1 MTDDW
6 GDGLQELPSS
16 QGAIVK
22 PSSRILVAAG
32 AIAVLAVFAGV
43 AMAGGDDSAEDA
55 AEGPD
60 VSITGNAFEAA
71 SQAALAHV
79 GEGQV
84 TDTEVGDEESYY
96 EVEVTRDDGSQVD
109 VQLDE
114 DFNVV
119 GDERERETDENDGE
133 DEPDHPE
140 AIADED
146 RDADDAA
153 EDQYEGLDVAITG
166 DPLTK
171 ASATA
176 LEVVEQELDQSGRVS
191 ATEVGDEESYYEV
204 EVTLDDGNQVDVQ
217 LDENF
222 NFIGFD

>member
-1 MTDDW
+1 M
-6 GDGLQELPSS
+6 
-16 QGAIVK
+16 
-22 PSSRILVAAG
+22 LVAAG
-32 AIAVLAVFAGV
+32 AIAVLAVFGGV

-60 VSITGNAFEAA
+60 VAITGNAFEDA
-71 SQAALAHV
+71 SQAALDHL

-96 EVEVTRDDGSQVD
+96 EVEVTREDGSQVD

-119 GDERERETDENDGE
+119 GDERETETDENESE
-133 DEPDHPE
+133 DEPDHSE
-140 AIADED
+140 AIADEHE
-146 RDADDAA
+146 DADDAA
-153 EDQYEGLDVAITG
+153 EDGHEGPDVAITG
-166 DPLTK
+166 DQLTK

-176 LEVVEQELDQSGRVS
+176 LEVVEQELGQSGRVT

-204 EVTLDDGNQVDVQ
+204 EVTLEDGSQVDVQ

-222 NFIGFD
+222 SFVGFD

>member
-1 MTDDW
+1 M
-6 GDGLQELPSS
+6 
-16 QGAIVK
+16 K
-22 PSSRILVAAG
+22 PRRKTFLAA
-32 AIAVLAVFAGV
+32 AAVVTLAALGGV
-43 AMAGGDDSAEDA
+43 ALASGDDSAEDT

-60 VSITGNAFEAA
+60 VAITGNAFDAA
-71 SQAALAHV
+71 SQAALDYL

-119 GDERERETDENDGE
+119 GDEQENETEENDAE
-133 DEPDHPE
+133 DEADRPE
-140 AIADED
+140 ANADED
-146 RDADDAA
+146 EGAEDAA
-153 EDQYEGLDVAITG
+153 EDQSEGPDVAISG

-171 ASATA
+171 ASAKA
-176 LEVVEQELDQSGRVS
+176 LEVVQQELGQNGKVS

-204 EVTLDDGNQVDVQ
+204 EVTLDDGSQVDVQ
-217 LDENF
+217 LDETF
-222 NFIGFD
+222 NFVGFD

>member
-1 MTDDW
+1 MT
-6 GDGLQELPSS
+6 P
-16 QGAIVK
+16 
-22 PSSRILVAAG
+22 RTRMLVAAG
-32 AIAVLAVFAGV
+32 AIAVLAVFGGV
-43 AMAGGDDSAEDA
+43 ALASGDDGAEDA

-60 VSITGNAFEAA
+60 VAITGNAFKAA
-71 SQAALAHV
+71 SQAALDHL

-96 EVEVTRDDGSQVD
+96 EVEVTRNDGSQVD
-109 VQLDE
+109 VHLDE

-119 GDERERETDENDGE
+119 GDERETETDENDYE

-140 AIADED
+140 AIADGD
-146 RDADDAA
+146 DDADDAA
-153 EDQYEGLDVAITG
+153 EHQREGPDVAITG
-166 DPLTK
+166 DQLAK

-176 LEVVEQELDQSGRVS
+176 LEVVEQELGQSGKVS

-204 EVTLDDGNQVDVQ
+204 EVTLEDGRQVDVQ

-222 NFIGFD
+222 NFVGFD